1 MQLNGV
7 TLVDRFNRPSVG
19 GKVAVRTLFINDGEF
34 IDPYDISA
42 CTIFAKLSNAS
53 PSSIVDVDDGLIK
66 SDATSVVLMNFG
78 VSGNPVNALPHDG
91 MLGRVT
97 DPAGSYAG
105 WTSPTATTADGG
117 ALWGGTNG
125 YFAHAQASGIY
136 RNGVGDYVCV
146 LDGNISLSGGYN
158 IRYPYQEGIEV
169 ANAASSVQDY
179 IDVWTVKLFDT
190 SEYQLFI
197 NSFSL
202 YNDTFTTIT
211 EPLLITTRNRLL
223 NKKLR
228 YGEKIDMKITTDITV
243 QNSTLPEETK
253 NILKDY
259 QITNPKISI
268 SKVSEDSIN
277 QSPWTSVV
285 ADVAATLTTDNT
297 ILYTYDTTAATS
309 QVQKGAGTYWIKAS
323 YTYLTQNFITP
334 PYYFTIT

>member
-1 MQLNGV
+1 MQLNGT
-7 TLVDRFNRPSVG
+7 TLVDRHNRPSVG
-19 GKVAVRTLFINDGEF
+19 GKVAVRTLFINNGEF
-34 IDPYDISA
+34 IDPYDVSS

-78 VSGNPVNALPHDG
+78 VSGGAVGTALPHDG
-91 MLGRVT
+91 ADGRVT
-97 DPAGSYAG
+97 ENYPAWVAPTLYTPGS
-105 WTSPTATTADGG
+105 
-117 ALWGGTNG
+117 
-125 YFAHAQASGIY
+125 QASGIY
-136 RNGVGDYVCV
+136 RVGVGDYVAV

-158 IRYPYQEGIEV
+158 NRYSFNGGLTV

-197 NSFSL
+197 NSFRL

-228 YGEKIDMKITTDITV
+228 FGEKIDMKITTDITV
-243 QNSTLPEETK
+243 QNSTLSEETK

-268 SKVSEDSIN
+268 SKVNDDAIN
-277 QSPWTSVV
+277 QAPWTSVV
-285 ADVAATLTTDNT
+285 SNVDASVTTDNT
-297 ILYTYDTTAATS
+297 ILYTYDTEAAIS
-309 QVQKGAGTYWIKAS
+309 QDQRGAGTYWIKAS
-323 YTYLTQNFITP
+323 YSYLTQNFVTP

>member
-1 MQLNGV
+1 MQLNEV

-19 GKVAVRTLFINDGEF
+19 GKVAIRTLFINDGEF
-34 IDPYDISA
+34 IDPYDVSA

-53 PSSIVDVDDGLIK
+53 PSSIVDTDDGLIK

-78 VSGNPVNALPHDG
+78 VSGGVAPDTHDG
-91 MLGRVT
+91 WSLDDTGAVRVT
-97 DPAGSYAG
+97 SNKLADTAWFPAYVPG
-105 WTSPTATTADGG
+105 P
-117 ALWGGTNG
+117 
-125 YFAHAQASGIY
+125 QASGIY
-136 RNGVGDYVCV
+136 RVGVGDYVAV

-158 IRYPYQEGIEV
+158 IRYPFNNGITV

-197 NSFSL
+197 NNFSL

-211 EPLLITTRNRLL
+211 EPLLITTRNKLL

-243 QNSTLPEETK
+243 QNSTLSEETK

-259 QITNPKISI
+259 QITNPKIMI
-268 SKVSEDSIN
+268 KRVNDDSVN
-277 QSPWTSVV
+277 QPAWSNLFT
-285 ADVAATLTTDNT
+285 ADQDATTTTDNT
-297 ILYTYDTTAATS
+297 ILYTFDTDAP
-309 QVQKGAGTYWIKAS
+309 GNLGTGTFIIVAKYS
-323 YTYLTQNFITP
+323 YLTQDFVTP
-334 PYYFTIT
+334 PFYFTIS

>member
-1 MQLNGV
+1 MQLNGT
-7 TLVDRFNRPSVG
+7 TLVDRHNRPSVG
-19 GKVAVRTLFINDGEF
+19 GKVAVRTLFINNGEF
-34 IDPYDISA
+34 IDPYDVSS

-53 PSSIVDVDDGLIK
+53 PSSIVDVDDGIIK

-78 VSGNPVNALPHDG
+78 VSGGAVDTPFPHDG
-91 MLGRVT
+91 ADGRVT
-97 DPAGSYAG
+97 ENYPEWVAPTLYTPGS
-105 WTSPTATTADGG
+105 
-117 ALWGGTNG
+117 
-125 YFAHAQASGIY
+125 QASGIY
-136 RNGVGDYVCV
+136 RVGVGDYVAV

-158 IRYPYQEGIEV
+158 NRYAFQEGITV
-169 ANAASSVQDY
+169 ANAASAVQDY

-228 YGEKIDMKITTDITV
+228 FGEKIDMKITTDITV
-243 QNSTLPEETK
+243 QNSTLSEETK

-268 SKVSEDSIN
+268 SKVNDDAIN
-277 QSPWTSVV
+277 QAPWTSVV
-285 ADVAATLTTDNT
+285 SNVDASVTTDNT
-297 ILYTYDTTAATS
+297 ILYTYDTEAAIS
-309 QVQKGAGTYWIKAS
+309 QDQRGAGTYWIKAS
-323 YTYLTQNFITP
+323 YSYLTQNFVTP